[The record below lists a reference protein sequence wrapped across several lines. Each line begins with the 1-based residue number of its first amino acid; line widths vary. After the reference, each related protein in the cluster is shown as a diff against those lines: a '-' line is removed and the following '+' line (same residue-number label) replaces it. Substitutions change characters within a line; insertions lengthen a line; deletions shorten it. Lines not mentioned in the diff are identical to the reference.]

1 MFERYTGMVFHLD
14 QKPNQVYEA
23 LRGDILAFQ
32 LAPELA
38 LSERWLE
45 DRYGAS
51 RTPIR
56 AALARLES
64 EGLVLRDGRVRRVA
78 PLSLDEM
85 REAVVFRATLER
97 EAVRLLTPRATE
109 AELQLLHTLGT
120 TDAENAEPGQTNVE
134 GMLTAAELFHL
145 EIARMSGN
153 RFLAR
158 AVEEVMMRLYR
169 ARYMAALSPEG
180 RARATAEHVGIVKAI
195 RERDA
200 GKASALMGTHV
211 EAAGAHLMERLTAG
225 GTGVVVPFRVVA

>member
-1 MFERYTGMVFHLD
+1 MVFHLD

-56 AALARLES
+56 AALARLET

-78 PLSLDEM
+78 PVSLDEM
-85 REAVVFRATLER
+85 REAVVYRSGLER
-97 EAVRLLTPRATE
+97 QAVFLFTPLAT
-109 AELQLLHTLGT
+109 AEQLAHLHHLGT
-120 TDAENAEPGQTNVE
+120 TDVEGPDAERPNVE
-134 GMLTAAELFHL
+134 GMLTAAEMFHL

-158 AVEEVMMRLYR
+158 AVDEVMMRLFR
-169 ARYMAALSPEG
+169 ARYLAASSLERRR
-180 RARATAEHVGIVKAI
+180 RAAEEHVAIVEAI
-195 RERDA
+195 RAGDA
-200 GKASALMGTHV
+200 AQASALMGSHI
-211 EAAGAHLMERLTAG
+211 ERAGAFLIERLQSSQN
-225 GTGVVVPFRVVA
+225 GVMVPFRVVA

>member
-1 MFERYTGMVFHLD
+1 MIERYTAMVFHLD

-85 REAVVFRATLER
+85 REAVVYRAMLER
-97 EAVRLLTPRATE
+97 EAVRLFTPRATE

-120 TDAENAEPGQTNVE
+120 TDGENAEPGETNVE

-180 RARATAEHVGIVKAI
+180 RARATVEHVGIVAAI
-195 RERDA
+195 REGDA
-200 GKASALMGTHV
+200 EKASALMGAHV
-211 EAAGAHLMERLTAG
+211 EAAGAHLMERLTSG
-225 GTGVVVPFRVVA
+225 SGGVVVPFRVVA

>member
-1 MFERYTGMVFHLD
+1 MVFHLD

-23 LRGDILAFQ
+23 LRSDILAFQ

-45 DRYGAS
+45 ERYGAS

-64 EGLVLRDGRVRRVA
+64 EGLVLRDGRIRRVA

-85 REAVVFRATLER
+85 REAVQFRACVER
-97 EAVRLLTPRATE
+97 EAVMLFTPRATE
-109 AELQLLHTLGT
+109 IQLAVLHQLGT
-120 TDAENAEPGQTNVE
+120 TEAEPLEAGQTNVD
-134 GMLTAAELFHL
+134 GMLGAAEIFHL

-169 ARYMAALSPEG
+169 ARYMAALSPDRRTRASEDHVAILSAI
-180 RARATAEHVGIVKAI
+180 RARDPEKASSLIGEHV
-195 RERDA
+195 ER
-200 GKASALMGTHV
+200 S
-211 EAAGAHLMERLTAG
+211 GAYLLERLAAG
-225 GTGVVVPFRVVA
+225 GTGVIVPFRVVA

>member
-1 MFERYTGMVFHLD
+1 MVFHMD

-23 LRGDILAFQ
+23 LRGDILDFQ

-85 REAVVFRATLER
+85 REAVVFRCGLEKQ
-97 EAVRLLTPRATE
+97 AVALFTPRATE
-109 AELQLLHTLGT
+109 AQIELLHTLGT
-120 TDAENAEPGQTNVE
+120 TDAEPIEAGRPNVE
-134 GMLTAAELFHL
+134 GMLSAAELFHV
-145 EIARMSGN
+145 EIARMTGN

-158 AVEEVMMRLYR
+158 AVDEVIMRLYR
-169 ARYMAALSPEG
+169 ARYLAALSPD
-180 RARATAEHVGIVKAI
+180 RRSRATVEHEAIVSAI
-195 RERDA
+195 RSRDVE
-200 GKASALMGTHV
+200 KACSLMAHHIEG
-211 EAAGAHLMERLTAG
+211 AGAHLVERLASG

>member
-1 MFERYTGMVFHLD
+1 MIERYTAMVFHLD

-23 LRGDILAFQ
+23 LRSDILAFQ

-85 REAVVFRATLER
+85 REAVVYRAMLER
-97 EAVRLLTPRATE
+97 EAVRLFTPRATE
-109 AELQLLHTLGT
+109 AELQVLHTLGT
-120 TDAENAEPGQTNVE
+120 TDAEATEPGQSSVE
-134 GMLTAAELFHL
+134 GVLTAAELFHL

-180 RARATAEHVGIVKAI
+180 RARAASEHIGIVAAI
-195 RERDA
+195 REGDA
-200 GKASALMGTHV
+200 EKASARMGAHV

-225 GTGVVVPFRVVA
+225 GAGVVVPFRVVA

>member
-1 MFERYTGMVFHLD
+1 MVFHLD

-23 LRGDILAFQ
+23 LRSDILAFQ

-45 DRYGAS
+45 ERYGAS

-64 EGLVLRDGRVRRVA
+64 EGLVLRDGRIRRVA

-85 REAVVFRATLER
+85 REAVQFRACVER
-97 EAVRLLTPRATE
+97 EAVMLFTPRATE
-109 AELQLLHTLGT
+109 IQLAVLHQLGT
-120 TDAENAEPGQTNVE
+120 TEAEPLEAGQTNVD
-134 GMLTAAELFHL
+134 GMLGAAEIFHL

-169 ARYMAALSPEG
+169 ARYMAALSPDRRTRATEDHVAILSAI
-180 RARATAEHVGIVKAI
+180 RARDAEKASSLIGEHV
-195 RERDA
+195 ER
-200 GKASALMGTHV
+200 S
-211 EAAGAHLMERLTAG
+211 GAYLLERLAAG
-225 GTGVVVPFRVVA
+225 GTGVIVPFRVVA

>member
-1 MFERYTGMVFHLD
+1 MFERYTGMVFHSD

-85 REAVVFRATLER
+85 REAVVFRAVLER
-97 EAVRLLTPRATE
+97 EAVRLFTPRATE
-109 AELQLLHTLGT
+109 AELQFLHKLGT
-120 TDAENAEPGQTNVE
+120 TEAANAEPGQSNVE
-134 GMLTAAELFHL
+134 GMLTAAELFHM
-145 EIARMSGN
+145 EIARLSGN

-200 GKASALMGTHV
+200 EKASALMGAHV
-211 EAAGAHLMERLTAG
+211 EAAGAHLLERLIAG
-225 GTGVVVPFRVVA
+225 GAGVVVPFRVVA